1 MGTIKRIY
9 KSFHFKGVLY
19 LVLLGD
25 FRIAYEYTKIYIT
38 HKLWK
43 LEK

>member
-1 MGTIKRIY
+1 METIKKIY
-9 KSFHFKGVLY
+9 KTFHFKGVIY
-19 LVLLGD
+19 LILLGK
-25 FRIAYEYTKIYIT
+25 FGIAYEYTKIYIT

>member
-1 MGTIKRIY
+1 MKTIKKIY
-9 KSFHFKGVLY
+9 KTFKLKGVIY
-19 LVLLGD
+19 LILLGD
-25 FRIAYEYTKIYIT
+25 FIIAYEYTKIYIT